1 LQRDVSGLND
11 LLVVSEVFF
20 SIQGEGTRAGLPCI
34 FVRLAGCPLRCVW
47 CDTTYA
53 FAGGRTV
60 GEDDLCAEVGRFP
73 SRRVELT
80 GGEPLAQRR
89 AWPFASRLLDQG
101 YEVLV
106 ETSGHVSLRG
116 RDPRAVVIMDLKPPG
131 SGESHR
137 MDWGNL
143 ALLRDSDEVKF
154 VIADR
159 ADYVWSRDIVA
170 RHGLAG
176 RLPVLFAPVHGV
188 QDCGELGRWILA
200 DGLDVR
206 LQIQLHKVLWPG
218 VERGV

>member
-1 LQRDVSGLND
+1 VQRVVSGLSD

-20 SIQGEGTRAGLPCI
+20 SIQGEGTRAALPCI
-34 FVRLAGCPLRCVW
+34 FVRLAGCPLRCTW

-53 FAGGRTV
+53 FAGGRPV
-60 GEDDLCAEVGRFP
+60 EEDDLFAEVVRFP
-73 SRRVELT
+73 SRLVELT

-89 AWPFASRLLDQG
+89 AWPFVGRLLDAG

-137 MDWGNL
+137 MDWENL
-143 ALLRDSDEVKF
+143 ALLGDSDEVKF
-154 VIADR
+154 VISDR
-159 ADYVWSRDIVA
+159 DDYVWSRDVA
-170 RHGLAG
+170 AKRGLMDRFA
-176 RLPVLFAPVHGV
+176 VLFAPVHGV
-188 QDCGELGRWILA
+188 LDAGELGRWILA

-218 VERGV
+218 EERGV